1 MSFTAPWWLLAGAVA
16 AAVIS
21 ALHLLTKRAPSP
33 QPLPTARFIPETP
46 NRLVSR
52 SVALSDRAV
61 LGLRLLTILAATLA
75 FAQPGFSRARRPLTQ
90 IILIDTS
97 RAADSARVEAA
108 VQTLARDHDRS
119 IRFSSLS
126 AGLIAAIREARS
138 LRSETDSVSL
148 VIVSPLARES
158 FDAATAA
165 VRATWPAGITWV
177 PVEPVLPP
185 VRPRMVALYADDDD
199 PLRSTLAL
207 SGWSTSDTAPVRLVR
222 TAALGAADSAW
233 VADAGTT
240 SRLLIHWPASPAVG
254 GDTVGAVA
262 TDRTVL
268 VAAFLRSSRNLEGTA
283 RAWWV
288 DGIAAAADQKF
299 GNGCIR
305 HVEISVDPAGDLAL
319 RQTTRDLVRDLLAP
333 CGGRRD
339 AEPIDSAAIAL
350 VQGNSQTAWPAANL
364 PALPVQERTV
374 PWLLGLAVAALIAE
388 QLLRRRPA

>member
-1 MSFTAPWWLLAGAVA
+1 MSFSAPWWLLAGAVA

-21 ALHLLTKRAPSP
+21 VLHLLTRRDPSP

-61 LGLRLLTILAATLA
+61 LGLRLLAILAATLA
-75 FAQPGFSRARRPLTQ
+75 FAQPSFSRARRPLTQ

-97 RAADSARVEAA
+97 HTADSAQAEAA
-108 VQTLARDHDRS
+108 VRTLVRDHDRS

-138 LRSETDSVSL
+138 LRNETDSVSL
-148 VIVSPLARES
+148 AVVSPLARES

-177 PVEPVLPP
+177 PIEPVLPP
-185 VRPRMVALYADDDD
+185 PRPQMVALFADGED
-199 PLRSTLAL
+199 PLRSTLAS
-207 SGWSTSDTAPVRLVR
+207 SGWTTSDTAPVRLVR
-222 TAALGAADSAW
+222 TAVLGAADSTW
-233 VADAGTT
+233 VSEAGTV
-240 SRLLIHWPASPAVG
+240 SRLLIHWPASATVD

-268 VAAFLRSSRNLEGTA
+268 VAAFLRSSRDLDGTA

-288 DGIAAAADQKF
+288 DGITAAADQPF

-305 HVEISVDPAGDLAL
+305 RVEIPIDPAGDLAL
-319 RQTTRDLVRDLLAP
+319 RQATRDLARDLLAP

-339 AEPIDSAAIAL
+339 AEPIDSATIAL
-350 VQGNSQTAWPAANL
+350 VRGNAQTAWPVADL
-364 PALPVQERTV
+364 PALPTQERTV
-374 PWLLGLAVAALIAE
+374 PWLLGLAVASLIAE
-388 QLLRRRPA
+388 QLLRRRSA